1 MSKKDDEINRQLIF
15 NSGGAN
21 PEDYLT
27 PKQLKR
33 YKENPERFIDIDVD
47 LAMNKEDILSE
58 AFDTPRAQYQEN
70 RDKLRE
76 SRMQS
81 LDPNKFSKQM
91 QQFGEFGKK
100 YIYDPEDP
108 SAASEFFTDLAIDTG
123 ILGRT
128 IGEDLPA
135 GIATVISRRVSK
147 NIVSDATKDWYSIL
161 SKGEGKSVV
170 PDVIKEAGVMDIGAG
185 TPPPAWRKTPG
196 PAEKA
201 LWMNRFE
208 NDVFKQLDSKGRP
221 IHISKMIP
229 NAYKELGK
237 FRSEWNTW
245 AKDNQFIRELAD
257 KPATAYVEHL
267 VRKAESMDWFWSLP
281 NEKRFRKGS
290 RHSPNNVRILYDN
303 RYKSLKDASEAIL
316 YKLQENTL
324 PINRLVIDLDIPKMK
339 GKSITYKSGT
349 PRDVVVKRVDG
360 TVVGRI
366 GDYHD
371 VLYAPYDE
379 LKEKLGTRINPDTKK
394 PYINLMLN
402 EKLIREDISK
412 WRTNILRGKLQFI
425 INMAPTLK
433 GKTKKAKFQYQES
446 AIQDDLVKFLDRYD
460 FLDPS
465 KKFRRTLK
473 SDPINSPRGGK
484 PIKTEKELL
493 EEAVKKET
501 EGKFIS
507 GDQQRKIIEGKYK
520 RRFFKKDIE
529 DILGTD
535 DGPRN
540 NK

>member
-1 MSKKDDEINRQLIF
+1 
-15 NSGGAN
+15 
-21 PEDYLT
+21 
-27 PKQLKR
+27 
-33 YKENPERFIDIDVD
+33 
-47 LAMNKEDILSE
+47 MNEEDILSE

-170 PDVIKEAGVMDIGAG
+170 PDVIKEGGVMDIGAG

-208 NDVFKQLDSKGRP
+208 NDVFKQLDRKGRP

-245 AKDNQFIRELAD
+245 AKNNQFIRELSD

-349 PRDVVVKRVDG
+349 PRDVVIKRVDG

-366 GDYHD
+366 GDYYD

-379 LKEKLGTRINPDTKK
+379 LKVKLGTNINPQTNR

-402 EKLIREDISK
+402 EKLIAEQITK

-433 GKTKKAKFQYQES
+433 GKTKKAKFQYQGS
-446 AIQDDLVKFLDRYD
+446 AMEQDMVDFLKEYD
-460 FLDPS
+460 FLKPA
-465 KKFRRTLK
+465 KKLRRQLE
-473 SDPINSPRGGK
+473 SDPEFGLRGGK
-484 PIKTEKELL
+484 PIVTEKEQL
-493 EEAVKKET
+493 ER
-501 EGKFIS
+501 KFLNKTQERRILN
-507 GDQQRKIIEGKYK
+507 RKN
-520 RRFFKKDIE
+520 RRSFLSEDIE
-529 DILGTD
+529 DILGKD

>member
-1 MSKKDDEINRQLIF
+1 MNEEEELNLDEIFDVPRPQYEINRQKLNESRALQPDRF
-15 NSGGAN
+15 
-21 PEDYLT
+21 
-27 PKQLKR
+27 PKQVDQFTEFGQKLFDPQ
-33 YKENPERFIDIDVD
+33 EVLLDMAID
-47 LAMNKEDILSE
+47 AGILSR
-58 AFDTPRAQYQEN
+58 T
-70 RDKLRE
+70 L
-76 SRMQS
+76 
-81 LDPNKFSKQM
+81 
-91 QQFGEFGKK
+91 GE
-100 YIYDPEDP
+100 D
-108 SAASEFFTDLAIDTG
+108 FFTTG
-123 ILGRT
+123 I
-128 IGEDLPA
+128 P
-135 GIATVISRRVSK
+135 TVINRRL
-147 NIVSDATKDWYSIL
+147 A
-161 SKGEGKSVV
+161 KSVVADSTKEWFEILNKSDGNIV
-170 PDVIKEAGVMDIGAG
+170 PDVIKEGGVMDIGAG
-185 TPPPAWRKTPG
+185 TPPPTWRKTPG

-208 NDVFKQLDSKGRP
+208 NDVFMQVDKKGRP

-245 AKDNQFIRELAD
+245 AKNNQFIRELSD

-303 RYKSLKDASEAIL
+303 RYKSLKDASESIL

-366 GDYHD
+366 GDYYD

-379 LKEKLGTRINPDTKK
+379 LKEKLGTRINPQTNR

-402 EKLIREDISK
+402 EKLIREEISM

-433 GKTKKAKFQYQES
+433 GKTKKAKFQYQGS
-446 AIQDDLVKFLDRYD
+446 AMQQDMVD
-460 FLDPS
+460 FLKEYEWLVPS
-465 KKFRRTLK
+465 KKFRRQLK

-484 PIKTEKELL
+484 PIKTEKEKL
-493 EEAVKKET
+493 
-501 EGKFIS
+501 EGKFLTKTQERKIM
-507 GDQQRKIIEGKYK
+507 QRKN
-520 RRFFKKDIE
+520 RRSFLTEDMDDIFP
-529 DILGTD
+529 D
-535 DGPRN
+535 D
-540 NK
+540 

>member
-1 MSKKDDEINRQLIF
+1 
-15 NSGGAN
+15 
-21 PEDYLT
+21 
-27 PKQLKR
+27 
-33 YKENPERFIDIDVD
+33 
-47 LAMNKEDILSE
+47 
-58 AFDTPRAQYQEN
+58 
-70 RDKLRE
+70 
-76 SRMQS
+76 
-81 LDPNKFSKQM
+81 
-91 QQFGEFGKK
+91 
-100 YIYDPEDP
+100 
-108 SAASEFFTDLAIDTG
+108 
-123 ILGRT
+123 
-128 IGEDLPA
+128 
-135 GIATVISRRVSK
+135 
-147 NIVSDATKDWYSIL
+147 
-161 SKGEGKSVV
+161 
-170 PDVIKEAGVMDIGAG
+170 
-185 TPPPAWRKTPG
+185 
-196 PAEKA
+196 
-201 LWMNRFE
+201 
-208 NDVFKQLDSKGRP
+208 
-221 IHISKMIP
+221 MIP

-316 YKLQENTL
+316 YDLQKNTL

>member
-1 MSKKDDEINRQLIF
+1 MNEEELNEEELNEEELTIDNIFSLPQNQFQKQYEINRQ
-15 NSGGAN
+15 
-21 PEDYLT
+21 
-27 PKQLKR
+27 KVK
-33 YKENPERFIDIDVD
+33 
-47 LAMNKEDILSE
+47 
-58 AFDTPRAQYQEN
+58 
-70 RDKLRE
+70 E
-76 SRMQS
+76 SRN
-81 LDPNKFSKQM
+81 LDPNKFSKQV

-100 YIYDPEDP
+100 YIYDPSDP
-108 SAASEFFTDLAIDTG
+108 SAAQDFILDMAYDLG
-123 ILGRT
+123 ILSRT

-135 GIATVISRRVSK
+135 GIATVMQRRLAKSV
-147 NIVSDATKDWYSIL
+147 VADATKDWYEIL
-161 SKGEGKSVV
+161 SKGQKNVV
-170 PDVIKEAGVMDIGAG
+170 PDVIKEGGVMDIGAG

-208 NDVFKQLDSKGRP
+208 NDVFEQIDSKGRP

-229 NAYKELGK
+229 NAYKELAK
-237 FRSEWNTW
+237 FRKEWNTW
-245 AKDNQFIRELAD
+245 AKNNQFIRELSD

-303 RYKSLKDASEAIL
+303 RYKSLKDSSEAIL
-316 YKLQENTL
+316 YRLQENTL

-366 GDYHD
+366 GDYYD

-379 LKEKLGTRINPDTKK
+379 LKEKLGTNINPQTNR

-402 EKLIREDISK
+402 EKLIAEQVTK
-412 WRTNILRGKLQFI
+412 WRSGIIRGKLQFI

-433 GKTKKAKFQYQES
+433 GKTKKAKFQYQGS
-446 AIQDDLVKFLDRYD
+446 AMQQDMVD
-460 FLDPS
+460 FLKEYEFLVPS

-484 PIKTEKELL
+484 PIKTEKDKL
-493 EEAVKKET
+493 EGVFLNKTQE
-501 EGKFIS
+501 
-507 GDQQRKIIEGKYK
+507 RKILN
-520 RRFFKKDIE
+520 RRNRGRFLTEDIE
-529 DILGTD
+529 DILD
-535 DGPRN
+535 YDGKRN
-540 NK
+540 NRNPKE